1 MSNDAILEVPVLVVS
16 GPPGQ
21 SLLVAQATAD
31 LIADVGRDG
40 DRAVIR
46 DTGAEWLKTAGAWA
60 ATGANF
66 WGTLLEQASAA
77 VSAAAGSAM
86 TSTENAELTAAD
98 VIAAEAARDASI
110 VNAQTYVDV
119 ATGNAAVADGAT
131 FDVQGSGDAASYRYR
146 RVSAGVSALIA
157 TFPAKASIDAISANA
172 TGGDNAGAPSL
183 LQVGDR
189 VVAAVDGKTGQ
200 VRFLVPLD
208 KDDLPPSDTLS
219 IAETA
224 TGADNAGSN
233 ALIMIGDR
241 VVAAVDPAG
250 KFRFMKP
257 LDPDDIPG
265 ASVDGAATAYA
276 DGSRY
281 LVSPN
286 EMWSQWVWPRTI
298 EDDAGNQMWGSL
310 GKSEGP
316 LVANGTG
323 LVGRPGPLWIGHR
336 EAYAVNANK
345 VLIGYSEEGSGV
357 WAARGKAD
365 DHNRPAILR
374 HPNPAAPI
382 KLVTFQ
388 SDHSGLQW
396 SRFWRSTTLNPAD
409 LVLVGQTP
417 TVPGDFHSYGQLWWN
432 GASPNELRGCYRVGG
447 FDTGV
452 WSLFSCDPAGT
463 MASWT
468 HYNDKIGGEGT
479 YFLTVPARDN
489 SGTWLAS
496 VRHPTVAGAKK
507 ITLAKLKWDWSL
519 VSGNGTVISANLTTE
534 VTPVDILDHANVT
547 VIATAAG
554 DNRLRLFDAREYSD
568 GLVRLLYAD
577 FPTVG
582 KASVAGDYKIATYN
596 PATNLTTIETVCWC
610 GGKIQEEV
618 SLNGEYVAGSGSS
631 SYVSG
636 ACLTDRPT
644 EIVATRW
651 WGDYGDVVLCTRQGV
666 DDWDELELDRAAGKI
681 ARPEGHARI
690 YWEGGAVKE
699 ELTSRVSYWRGSGA
713 RGGYAMFY
721 NFNAD
726 RITVDLT
733 AFRSTFV

>member
-1 MSNDAILEVPVLVVS
+1 
-16 GPPGQ
+16 
-21 SLLVAQATAD
+21 
-31 LIADVGRDG
+31 
-40 DRAVIR
+40 
-46 DTGAEWLKTAGAWA
+46 
-60 ATGANF
+60 
-66 WGTLLEQASAA
+66 
-77 VSAAAGSAM
+77 
-86 TSTENAELTAAD
+86 
-98 VIAAEAARDASI
+98 
-110 VNAQTYVDV
+110 
-119 ATGNAAVADGAT
+119 
-131 FDVQGSGDAASYRYR
+131 
-146 RVSAGVSALIA
+146 
-157 TFPAKASIDAISANA
+157 
-172 TGGDNAGAPSL
+172 
-183 LQVGDR
+183 
-189 VVAAVDGKTGQ
+189 
-200 VRFLVPLD
+200 
-208 KDDLPPSDTLS
+208 
-219 IAETA
+219 
-224 TGADNAGSN
+224 
-233 ALIMIGDR
+233 
-241 VVAAVDPAG
+241 
-250 KFRFMKP
+250 
-257 LDPDDIPG
+257 
-265 ASVDGAATAYA
+265 
-276 DGSRY
+276 
-281 LVSPN
+281 
-286 EMWSQWVWPRTI
+286 
-298 EDDAGNQMWGSL
+298 
-310 GKSEGP
+310 
-316 LVANGTG
+316 
-323 LVGRPGPLWIGHR
+323 
-336 EAYAVNANK
+336 
-345 VLIGYSEEGSGV
+345 
-357 WAARGKAD
+357 
-365 DHNRPAILR
+365 
-374 HPNPAAPI
+374 
-382 KLVTFQ
+382 
-388 SDHSGLQW
+388 
-396 SRFWRSTTLNPAD
+396 
-409 LVLVGQTP
+409 
-417 TVPGDFHSYGQLWWN
+417 
-432 GASPNELRGCYRVGG
+432 
-447 FDTGV
+447 
-452 WSLFSCDPAGT
+452 